1 MLRPAGRLAGEAGG
15 VRPTA
20 RLLGVEN
27 LTAPTGLLVGVD
39 LAGGGGRVLLGAAL
53 GAAALVPAD
62 SFAAEL
68 LLFAVD
74 VGLVGSGF
82 LAAAAAAAVVDVAGF
97 LAAAAGGGRL
107 TSGENKIIKS
117 FHYVNQQ

>member
-1 MLRPAGRLAGEAGG
+1 M
-15 VRPTA
+15 
-20 RLLGVEN
+20 EN

-39 LAGGGGRVLLGAAL
+39 LAGGGGGRDLLGAAL
-53 GAAALVPAD
+53 GAAALVTAD

-74 VGLVGSGF
+74 VGLLGSGF
-82 LAAAAAAAVVDVAGF
+82 LAVAAAAAAVVDVAGF

-107 TSGENKIIKS
+107 TSGENKIKRS